1 MLDQAQGRSA
11 YMASTTTAR
20 RLLLVLNEREYRWLT
35 HEAERDTR
43 SPDQQAIHLLRQALR
58 RPPRSSPSG
67 RPGMNDAPAV
77 A

>member
-1 MLDQAQGRSA
+1 
-11 YMASTTTAR
+11 MASTTTAR
-20 RLLLVLNEREYRWLT
+20 RLLLVLTEREYQRLT

-58 RPPRSSPSG
+58 RPTRVRAFQ
-67 RPGMNDAPAV
+67 RPEVGEVGNACAL